1 MVDVSSVLSSVST
14 SEMVALAVSFL
25 LGLLIGFLIRKV
37 IAVGLILLAIVILLI
52 AAGYLSPTQVE
63 HLVQNLAVNATHYVS
78 TINSVKAYIPYNSIA
93 FVIGFIIGI
102 VKG

>member
-1 MVDVSSVLSSVST
+1 MADLSSAISSVSA
-14 SEMVALAVSFL
+14 SEIMALAVSFL

-52 AAGYLSPTQVE
+52 VAGYLSPTQVE
-63 HLVQNLAVNATHYVS
+63 QLVQNLAANATQYVT

-93 FVIGFIIGI
+93 FVIGFVIGLL
-102 VKG
+102 KG

>member
-1 MVDVSSVLSSVST
+1 MVDLSSAVSSVST
-14 SEMVALAVSFL
+14 SEIVALAVSFL

-63 HLVQNLAVNATHYVS
+63 HLVQNLATNATNYVS
-78 TINSVKAYIPYNSIA
+78 TINSVRVYIPYNSIA
-93 FVIGFIIGI
+93 FVIGFVIGLL
-102 VKG
+102 KG

>member
-1 MVDVSSVLSSVST
+1 MSSVST
-14 SEMVALAVSFL
+14 SEIVALAVSFV

-63 HLVQNLAVNATHYVS
+63 QLVQNLAVNATHYAS
-78 TINSVKAYIPYNSIA
+78 TINGLRAYIPYNSIA
-93 FVIGFIIGI
+93 FVIGFVIGLL
-102 VKG
+102 KG